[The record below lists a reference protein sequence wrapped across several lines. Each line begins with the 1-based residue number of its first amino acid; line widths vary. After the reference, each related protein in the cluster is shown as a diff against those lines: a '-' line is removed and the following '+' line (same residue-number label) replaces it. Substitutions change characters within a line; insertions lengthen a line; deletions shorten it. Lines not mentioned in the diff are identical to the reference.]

1 MYSVEDLILKILKH
15 KSSGE
20 IDEIKVDLQRV
31 CTYGFGSC
39 QEDIGYIEFLYK
51 HYSQEISKIN
61 NMTLYT
67 IVWEL
72 YYGHFKKCIDF
83 QKFKE
88 FDNIYHNLGKEIEK
102 IVC

>member
-1 MYSVEDLILKILKH
+1 MGRKED
-15 KSSGE
+15 
-20 IDEIKVDLQRV
+20 
-31 CTYGFGSC
+31 YGFM
-39 QEDIGYIEFLYK
+39 INTILIMN
-51 HYSQEISKIN
+51 YSI
-61 NMTLYT
+61 YT